1 MLPTKPNLGTGL
13 CLALL
18 SVALGTLAY
27 CPVVGRSNSKEAPA
41 ERKDVTYLKAEL
53 VKELLPV
60 LIEGLKDSNAAHRR
74 TAARALWSLGRQVVP
89 ALSETLKGSDKRLK
103 QEAIELLGQLGRDA
117 EAALPALLETYR
129 KTGEDN
135 DIRDAALRAISEI
148 VQSSTGR
155 RWADKELR

>member
-1 MLPTKPNLGTGL
+1 M
-13 CLALL
+13 
-18 SVALGTLAY
+18 
-27 CPVVGRSNSKEAPA
+27 
-41 ERKDVTYLKAEL
+41 
-53 VKELLPV
+53 
-60 LIEGLKDSNAAHRR
+60 
-74 TAARALWSLGRQVVP
+74 
-89 ALSETLKGSDKRLK
+89 SETLKGSDKRLK